1 MTNEEVIRI
10 INGKAPLI
18 IRDREGG
25 ICDKTDELK
34 TTILSALEKQMPEA
48 PVNKEEYDGSSN
60 LTFVEKYRGKCPR
73 CDARI
78 GSNSKYC
85 PDCGQRIDWEGCVE

>member
-1 MTNEEVIRI
+1 MNYKEALDLVKDALHQHKEQ
-10 INGKAPLI
+10 KY
-18 IRDREGG
+18 
-25 ICDKTDELK
+25 DEPAVMCYEAMK
-34 TTILSALEKQMPEA
+34 KQMPEA